1 MYYSPKVKLSQLLY
15 GAAVSLAMTTPLLAE
30 VVNLKSS
37 DGTVNLSGD
46 LISFDGDIY
55 IIRTDLG
62 DLRIAANRVTCAG
75 EGCPETA
82 AVVSDVMIVGSDT
95 IGEGLMPLLMQ
106 GYATYLDAAVETKTT
121 AVDGELVATFTGEQG
136 FGDPIGTYLISASA
150 SGDAFVGLL
159 EKTAQIGMASRRITP
174 DEARALRDAGAGN
187 LIDPT
192 QEHILA
198 VDSLVVVVNRQNPI
212 TEISVDNLAKI
223 YAGEITNWSQLGGA
237 DLPIAAATVAEDSG
251 IFAVFRD
258 SVFTNGT
265 PSMPA
270 SITHVANNDEAAAFV
285 NDNPGGITFVG
296 YAFQRGQKPL
306 NVVSQCG
313 IGTTP
318 DAFSVKT
325 EEYALFRRLYLYNRG
340 DLDSELAKNF
350 LAFTTSAEANAV
362 IQQAGF
368 VDLGIESQDLGLSSP
383 RAARLTADAASS
395 RSYEAGVIE
404 NLLSIMENAKRLSAT
419 FRFRT
424 GSAKLDPRGELD
436 LEQLASYLST
446 MPAGTEVTFVGFSD
460 EVGEFEPNLGLSKNR
475 AEQVAQA
482 LQAIAGDRL
491 ANITIKTVGFGET
504 SAASCNNSE
513 LGRSINRRVETWITN
528 G

>member
-1 MYYSPKVKLSQLLY
+1 MYYSPKVKLSQMLCGL
-15 GAAVSLAMTTPLLAE
+15 AVSLALATPSLADI
-30 VVNLKSS
+30 VNLKSS

-62 DLRIAANRVTCAG
+62 DLRIAANRVTCSG
-75 EGCPETA
+75 EGCPATA
-82 AVVSDVMIVGSDT
+82 AVTADVTITGSDT

-106 GYATYLDAAVETKTT
+106 GYATYLDASVETKTT
-121 AVDGELVATFTGEQG
+121 AVDGQLAATFTGEQG
-136 FGDPIGTYLISASA
+136 FGDPLGTYLVSATA
-150 SGDAFVGLL
+150 SGDAFVSLL
-159 EKTAQIGMASRRITP
+159 DGTSQLGMSTRRITP
-174 DEARALRDAGAGN
+174 DEARALRDAGGGN
-187 LIDPT
+187 MIDPT

-198 VDSLVVVVNRQNPI
+198 VDSLVVIVNRQNPVSEL
-212 TEISVDNLAKI
+212 TVDNLAKI
-223 YAGEITNWSQLGGA
+223 YAGEITNWSQLGGP
-237 DLPIAAATVAEDSG
+237 DLPVVAATVAEDSG
-251 IFAVFRD
+251 IFSVFRE
-258 SVFTNGT
+258 SVFTSGT

-270 SITHVANNDEAAAFV
+270 SIKHVGDNDEAAAFV
-285 NDNPGGITFVG
+285 NDNPGGIAFVG

-306 NVVSQCG
+306 TIVSQCG

-325 EEYALFRRLYLYNRG
+325 EEYALFRRLYLYNRA
-340 DLDSELAKNF
+340 DLDNEMAKKF
-350 LAFTTSAEANAV
+350 LEFTTSPEANAV

-368 VDLGIESQDLGLSSP
+368 VDLGIESQDLGLSNP
-383 RAARLTADAASS
+383 RAARLTADAAAA
-395 RSYEAGVIE
+395 RAYEAGVIE
-404 NLLSIMENAKRLSAT
+404 SLLAMMDNAKRLSAT

-424 GSAKLDPRGELD
+424 GSSKLDPRGELD
-436 LEQLASYLST
+436 LEQLATYLSS

-460 EVGEFEPNLGLSKNR
+460 EVGEFEPNLRLSKNR
-475 AEQVAQA
+475 ADQVAQA
-482 LQAIAGDRL
+482 LTAIAGDRL